1 MLTDGSIN
9 PGGMTSARV
18 RLAPRPGGGIT
29 WASTSLETP
38 HGLVSSRWRLEDGVL
53 TLDAVLPEGV
63 TGIVSLPGEPDVEVT
78 GAARVVG

>member
-1 MLTDGSIN
+1 MRPSDRQDLTCPSWLYPVTMGVLD
-9 PGGMTSARV
+9 
-18 RLAPRPGGGIT
+18 APRT
-29 WASTSLETP
+29 ARSTRTP

>member
-1 MLTDGSIN
+1 MPPWPSPVTMGPTTIWERWDSM
-9 PGGMTSARV
+9 PPTAR
-18 RLAPRPGGGIT
+18 
-29 WASTSLETP
+29 STRTP

-63 TGIVSLPGEPDVEVT
+63 TGIVSLPGVPDVEVT